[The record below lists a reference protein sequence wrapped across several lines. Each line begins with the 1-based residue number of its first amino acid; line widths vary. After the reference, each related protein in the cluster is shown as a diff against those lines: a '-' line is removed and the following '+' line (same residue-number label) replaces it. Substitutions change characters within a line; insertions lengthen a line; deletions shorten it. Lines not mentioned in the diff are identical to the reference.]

1 MSNSRGT
8 WAALSVMVS
17 ENRSV
22 LAASRRPLTA
32 AERRLVRQKIR
43 HLAGRGRRAARVSL
57 PLTGGMVI
65 LLWLWTMWASD
76 APRGIITGFWL
87 LVGGAIA
94 LWVRRDMR
102 GHAGQLRETADRFAS
117 ALDRNAADVYD
128 VRARAF
134 AEFEEVEDEGA
145 CYAFELTGNRLVFIS
160 GQEFYEGTRF
170 PSLDFSLVY
179 ILDGSGAPVDMTIE
193 KRGPKAAAARLIPA
207 ASKPALD
214 IPDHLEVRPG
224 TIDDLD
230 RILGGPPPTP

>member
-1 MSNSRGT
+1 MI
-8 WAALSVMVS
+8 
-17 ENRSV
+17 
-22 LAASRRPLTA
+22 
-32 AERRLVRQKIR
+32 RQKIR
-43 HLAGRGRRAARVSL
+43 HLAGRGRRAVRVSL

-76 APRGIITGFWL
+76 APPVIITAFWL
-87 LVGGAIA
+87 VVGGALA
-94 LWVRRDMR
+94 LWVRRDMH
-102 GHAGQLRETADRFAS
+102 GHAGQLRKMEDRLAS
-117 ALDRNAADVYD
+117 ALERNAADVYD

-145 CYAFELTGNRLVFIS
+145 CYAFELTGNQLVFIS

-193 KRGPKAAAARLIPA
+193 KRGPKAPAERLISA
-207 ASKPALD
+207 ASKPGFD
-214 IPDHLEVRPG
+214 IPDHLEVRSG

-230 RILGGPPPTP
+230 RILGGPPPTA